1 VRNTKLTRLVAM
13 LLALMMAFALT
24 ACGGGDDAA
33 DTATDNKTD
42 SSATTDNKTED
53 KKEDDKKAEV
63 TYKDEL
69 NIAINANP
77 PTLDV
82 HFANSNIIGAIGY
95 HTNEP
100 LFALDGNY
108 EVQPVLAEG
117 YEVSEDGLVYT
128 ITLRQGIKF
137 HNGQEMKADD
147 VVASMARWLSMSGKA
162 KALLDGTVFAKV
174 DDYTITMTLPQ
185 AYADVMTVVAGS
197 IQWAAIYPKSS
208 IESAGDA
215 GITEFIGTG
224 PYKMEE
230 WKQDQYVLLTKYAD
244 YVQPVGESSGFA
256 GKKEAYAEKI
266 YYRVVTDETTRI
278 AGVQTGEYDV
288 SEGISLEQ
296 YETLAAD
303 KNVALSVKTAGTLNM
318 FFNTSKR
325 VLQNADLRQAVLAAI
340 NCDDVMLAAYGDPN
354 LYVLNPG
361 WCNPDDA
368 AWGTDAGKDYYNQ
381 NNPEKA
387 KELLTK
393 AGYKGEEIVLV
404 TTPDYPEMYNATLVV
419 QQQLIAAGMNAV
431 VEQYDF
437 ATFMEHRANTDQ
449 YDLFITSNRYNLSP
463 VQLSVLTKDWAGLNA
478 KEVDDG
484 IVAIR
489 TAASQAESSAA
500 WADLQEFLYEYGSS
514 IVFGHYSG
522 LVAANAEVEGFTYF
536 DLPIYWNV
544 KVPE

>member
-1 VRNTKLTRLVAM
+1 MRNAKLTRLVAM
-13 LLALMMAFALT
+13 LLALMMAFALV
-24 ACGGGDDAA
+24 ACGSEDEPANDQ
-33 DTATDNKTD
+33 
-42 SSATTDNKTED
+42 TTQDQTSTENKTED
-53 KKEDDKKAEV
+53 KKEDEKAPEV
-63 TYKDEL
+63 TYKNEI

-82 HFANSNIIGAIGY
+82 HFANSNIIGGIGY

-128 ITLRQGIKF
+128 ISLRQGIKF

-147 VVASMARWLSMSGKA
+147 VVASMTRWLQLSGKA

-185 AYADVMTVVAGS
+185 AYADTMTVVAGS

-208 IESAGDA
+208 IDSATDA

-224 PYKMEE
+224 PYKLEE
-230 WKQDQYVLLTKYAD
+230 WKQDQYILLTRNEEYA
-244 YVQPVGESSGFA
+244 QPAGEGSGFA
-256 GKKEAYAEKI
+256 GAKEAAAEKI
-266 YYRVVTDETTRI
+266 YFRVVTDETTRI

-325 VLQNADLRQAVLAAI
+325 ILANPDMRQAVLAAI
-340 NCDDVMLAAYGDPN
+340 NCDDVMLASYGDPN

-361 WCNPDDA
+361 WCNPEDA
-368 AWGTDAGKDYYNQ
+368 AWGTDAGSEYYNQ

-393 AGYKGEEIVLV
+393 AGYNNEEIVLV

-478 KEVDDG
+478 QEVDDG

-489 TAASQAESSAA
+489 TAASQAESSAK
-500 WADLQEFLYEYGSS
+500 WAELQEFLYEYGSS

-522 LVAANAEVEGFTYF
+522 LVAAGADVEGFTYF

>member
-1 VRNTKLTRLVAM
+1 MRNSKLTRLVAM

-24 ACGGGDDAA
+24 ACGSKEE
-33 DTATDNKTD
+33 TATEEKTET
-42 SSATTDNKTED
+42 STSTDNKTED
-53 KKEDDKKAEV
+53 KKEEEKPAEP
-63 TYKDEL
+63 TYKTEL

-82 HFANSNIIGAIGY
+82 HLVNSNIIGGIAY

-108 EVQPVLAEG
+108 EVQPVLAKG

-128 ITLRQGIKF
+128 ITLREGVKF

-147 VVASMARWLSMSGKA
+147 VVASMTRWLSLSGKA
-162 KALLDGTVFAKV
+162 KALLDGTTFAKV
-174 DDYTITMTLPQ
+174 DDYTITMTLPK
-185 AYADVMTVVAGS
+185 AYADAMTVVATS
-197 IQWAAIYPKSS
+197 IQWAAIYPQSS

-215 GITEFIGTG
+215 GLTEFIGTG

-230 WKQDQYVLLTKYAD
+230 WKQDQYVLLTKNAD
-244 YVQPVGESSGFA
+244 YVQPEGESSGFA

-266 YYRVVTDETTRI
+266 YYRIVTDETTRI

-303 KNVALSVKTAGTLNM
+303 KNVALSVKTSGTLNM
-318 FFNTSKR
+318 FFNTTKR
-325 VLQNADLRQAVLAAI
+325 ALANPDLRQAVLAAI

-354 LYVLNPG
+354 LYILNPG

-381 NNPEKA
+381 NNIEKA
-387 KELLTK
+387 KELLAK
-393 AGYKGEEIVLV
+393 AGYNNEEIVLV

-437 ATFMEHRANTDQ
+437 ATFMEHRANTEQ

-463 VQLSVLTKDWAGLNA
+463 VQLSVLTKDWAGLDLPEIDA
-478 KEVDDG
+478 SM
-484 IVAIR
+484 VAIR
-489 TAASQAESSAA
+489 TAASQAEASAE
-500 WADLQEFLYEYGSS
+500 WANLQEFLYEHGASL
-514 IVFGHYSG
+514 VFGHYSG
-522 LVAANAEVEGFTYF
+522 LIASGAEVEGFNYF

>member
-1 VRNTKLTRLVAM
+1 MRNTKLTRLVAM

-24 ACGGGDDAA
+24 ACGSSDTDEPAGDN
-33 DTATDNKTD
+33 TDNTQTD
-42 SSATTDNKTED
+42 DKASADNKTED
-53 KKEDDKKAEV
+53 KPAEV
-63 TYKDEL
+63 TYKDEI

-128 ITLRQGIKF
+128 ITLRQGVKF

-147 VVASMARWLSMSGKA
+147 VVASMTRWLSMSGKA

-174 DDYTITMTLPQ
+174 DDYTITMTPPQ
-185 AYADVMTVVAGS
+185 AYADAMTVVAAS

-208 IESAGDA
+208 IDSATDA

-230 WKQDQYVLLTKYAD
+230 WKQDQYILLTKYAD

-325 VLQNADLRQAVLAAI
+325 ILQNADLRQAVLAAI

-387 KELLTK
+387 KELLNK

-478 KEVDDG
+478 QEVDDG

-500 WADLQEFLYEYGSS
+500 WADLQEFLYAYGSS

-522 LVAANAEVEGFTYF
+522 LIAANAEVEGFTYF

>member
-1 VRNTKLTRLVAM
+1 MTR
-13 LLALMMAFALT
+13 LLALLLAMMMAFALT
-24 ACGGGDDAA
+24 ACGGSDEEEKPA
-33 DTATDNKTD
+33 DNGSEQTNDN
-42 SSATTDNKTED
+42 SSGEKEED
-53 KKEDDKKAEV
+53 KPAEPTYKAEV
-63 TYKDEL
+63 

-82 HFANSNIIGAIGY
+82 HFANSNIIGGIGY

-117 YEVSEDGLVYT
+117 YEVSEDGMVYT
-128 ITLRQGIKF
+128 IKIRQGVKF
-137 HNGQEMKADD
+137 HNGQELKADD
-147 VVASMARWLSMSGKA
+147 VVASMTRWLQLSGKA

-185 AYADVMTVVAGS
+185 AYADAMTVVAGS

-208 IESAGDA
+208 IDSATDA

-224 PYKMEE
+224 PYKLEE
-230 WKQDQYVLLTKYAD
+230 WKQDQYILLTKYDGYA
-244 YVQPVGESSGFA
+244 QPEGEGSGFA
-256 GKKEAYAEKI
+256 GKKEAAAEKI

-318 FFNTSKR
+318 FFNTSNRILK
-325 VLQNADLRQAVLAAI
+325 NPTIRQAVLAAI

-354 LYVLNPG
+354 LYILNPG

-368 AWGTDAGKDYYNQ
+368 AWGTDAGKEYYNQ
-381 NNPEKA
+381 NDPEKA
-387 KELLTK
+387 KKLLAE
-393 AGYKGEEIVLV
+393 AGYNGEEIVLV

-419 QQQLIAAGMNAV
+419 HQQLIAAGMNAV

-478 KEVDDG
+478 PEVDAG
-484 IVAIR
+484 IASIR
-489 TAASQAESSAA
+489 TAPSQAESSAA

-522 LVAANAEVEGFTYF
+522 LIAAGADVEGFTYF